1 MMNRQKSFENDRATL
16 YVVATPI
23 GNLNEMTPRAIDI
36 LNNVD
41 VIAAEDTRNTMKL
54 LTHFGIHTRLISH
67 HQHNE
72 AQSANGLLDLLEK
85 GNDVALVSDAGY
97 PLISD
102 PGQIV
107 SKKVMDA
114 GYNVVP
120 VSGCNAM
127 LDALVSSGLDTQHFL
142 FYGFLKSGEKERIR
156 ELFDLKYYPFTMV
169 FYEAPHR
176 IRKMLNS
183 CLEVLGN
190 RHICLARELTK
201 KHEEFI
207 RGTIEEVLEIVDELK
222 GEMVIVV
229 EGCGDDKEERETS
242 PMPLVHDQINTY
254 VEEGLTTNDAIR
266 RVAKER
272 GLSKN
277 DIYKEYHGLN

>member
-1 MMNRQKSFENDRATL
+1 MIRQKSFENDKPTL
-16 YVVATPI
+16 FLVATPI
-23 GNLNEMTPRAIDI
+23 GNLNEMTPRAVEI
-36 LNNVD
+36 LSNVD

-54 LTHFGIHTRLISH
+54 LTHFGIKTRLISH

-72 AQSANGLLDLLEK
+72 TQSANGLLELLKK

-107 SKKVMDA
+107 TKKVMGA
-114 GYNVVP
+114 GFNVVP

-127 LDALVSSGLDTQHFL
+127 LNALVSSGLSTQHFL
-142 FYGFLKSGEKERIR
+142 FYGFLKSGEKDRIK
-156 ELFDLKYYPFTMV
+156 ELFELKYYPYTMV

-176 IRKMLNS
+176 IKKMLSS

-190 RHICLARELTK
+190 RQICLARELTK

-207 RGTIEEVLEIVDELK
+207 RGTLEEVLEIVDDLK
-222 GEMVIVV
+222 GEMVIVID
-229 EGCGDDKEERETS
+229 GCKEEKDSSETS
-242 PMPLVHDQINTY
+242 PIPLIHDQINSY
-254 VEEGLTTNDAIR
+254 VDEGLSTNEAIK

-272 GLSKN
+272 GLNKN
-277 DIYKEYHGLN
+277 EIYKEYHGLN